1 MPRCG
6 RIRTFIND
14 FSQSPRAKKISFFPP
29 YLILVLELIVL
40 IDALIISNLTIV
52 FITII
57 LVIISVLEIIFVT
70 REIQYRITENNFDKI
85 LTIKLDDFITKK
97 REKNVKIIISD
108 FMEQY
113 PEYIKHRSKIYHT
126 TCQILET
133 HQKEALDKDLTDKL
147 KQFIKNNKQLNVDQ
161 IVEKFIEKYKKYE
174 KYRIK
179 IYEKTCKLLGSSK

>member
-6 RIRTFIND
+6 RIRTFINEYG
-14 FSQSPRAKKISFFPP
+14 QSPKAKKISFFPP
-29 YLILVLELIVL
+29 YLILILELIVL

-70 REIQYRITENNFDKI
+70 KEIQYRITENNLDRI

-97 REKNVKIIISD
+97 REKNVKIIVSD
-108 FMEQY
+108 FIDQY
-113 PEYIKHRSKIYHT
+113 PEYNRHRSKIYHT

-133 HQKEALDKDLTDKL
+133 HQKEAIEKDIADKL
-147 KQFIKNNKQLNVDQ
+147 KQLIKNNKKLNVDQ
-161 IVEKFIEKYKKYE
+161 IVEKFLEKYKKYE
-174 KYRIK
+174 KYHSE
-179 IYEKTCKLLGSSK
+179 IYKKTCKLLEL

>member
-14 FSQSPRAKKISFFPP
+14 FIQSPRAKKISFFIP
-29 YLILVLELIVL
+29 YLILILELIVL
-40 IDALIISNLTIV
+40 IDALIISNLTIA

-57 LVIISVLEIIFVT
+57 LVIISILEIIFVT
-70 REIQYRITENNFDKI
+70 KEIQYRIIENNFDKI

-97 REKNVKIIISD
+97 REKNVKIIISE

-113 PEYIKHRSKIYHT
+113 PEYNKHRSKIYHT

-133 HQKEALDKDLTDKL
+133 HQKEVLDKDIADKL
-147 KQFIKNNKQLNVDQ
+147 NQIINNNKKLNVDQ
-161 IVEKFIEKYKKYE
+161 IVEKFIENYKKYE
-174 KYRIK
+174 KYRSK
-179 IYEKTCKLLGSSK
+179 IYEKTCKLLGSLK